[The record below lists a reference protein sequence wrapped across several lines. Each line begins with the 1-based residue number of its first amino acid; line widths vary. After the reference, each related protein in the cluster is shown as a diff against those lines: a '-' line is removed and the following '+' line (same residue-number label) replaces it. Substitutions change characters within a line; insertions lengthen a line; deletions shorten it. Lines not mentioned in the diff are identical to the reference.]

1 MKERLVAKGARPERI
16 EVIPNWVD
24 VDALTPQPKDNE
36 WAQEQGLVDKFVV
49 MHSGNIGHAQ
59 NLDVLMDA
67 ATRLDDL
74 DRLSIVLIGTGAR
87 LAHTRSLANQ
97 LGADRVSFLPY
108 QPRERISLSLS
119 TADVHFLGL
128 TQGLAGFVVP
138 SRLYGI
144 LAAGRPI
151 LAAVD
156 RDSETSA
163 LVQEIG
169 CGLVIPPARPDL
181 VAEAIRSLARGD
193 HDLEEMGRKGRAY
206 VETHGSLDSAVAR
219 YRQLLLDVRT

>member
-1 MKERLVAKGARPERI
+1 M
-16 EVIPNWVD
+16 
-24 VDALTPQPKDNE
+24 
-36 WAQEQGLVDKFVV
+36 
-49 MHSGNIGHAQ
+49 
-59 NLDVLMDA
+59 
-67 ATRLDDL
+67 
-74 DRLSIVLIGTGAR
+74 
-87 LAHTRSLANQ
+87 
-97 LGADRVSFLPY
+97 SFLPY

-144 LAAGRPI
+144 LAVGRPV

-193 HDLEEMGRKGRAY
+193 HDLEEMGRNGRAY
-206 VETHGSLDSAVAR
+206 VESHGSLDSAVAQ
-219 YRQLLLDVRT
+219 YRQLLLDVRKVPR